1 MNLNLW
7 IGNSD
12 FSFLFVVSWQMLVH
26 PGLSCDILKLLM
38 VHCSCD
44 TSDKSTSL
52 RPLLVPV
59 AAARSGL
66 AKQCIGFFLFFFSR
80 NSHFCKKYLKIQTL
94 FCRSII

>member
-38 VHCSCD
+38 LHCSCD
-44 TSDKSTSL
+44 TFDKPTSL

-66 AKQCIGFFLFFFSR
+66 AKQCIGFFLFFLVEIHIFV
-80 NSHFCKKYLKIQTL
+80 
-94 FCRSII
+94 RST

>member
-12 FSFLFVVSWQMLVH
+12 FSFLFVASWQTFAH

-44 TSDKSTSL
+44 TSAKATSL

-66 AKQCIGFFLFFFSR
+66 VKRVLFFFFLSR
-80 NSHFCKKYLKIQTL
+80 NSHFCKKYLKI
-94 FCRSII
+94 